1 MTLKRVCK
9 SNKYSVVLWVQNHFG
24 LIEFLG
30 GHLDISQKANVK
42 SQKWSFWNCPKLFGP
57 APTGA
62 MLRKY
67 LCKKNLEH
75 KFINALGYE

>member
-9 SNKYSVVLWVQNHFG
+9 SNNLLFCRSKKILVYLNFW
-24 LIEFLG
+24 G
-30 GHLDISQKANVK
+30 GHLDIGQKANVK
-42 SQKWSFWNCPKLFGP
+42 SQKSFLHCPKLFGP

-75 KFINALGYE
+75 KFINALGYS